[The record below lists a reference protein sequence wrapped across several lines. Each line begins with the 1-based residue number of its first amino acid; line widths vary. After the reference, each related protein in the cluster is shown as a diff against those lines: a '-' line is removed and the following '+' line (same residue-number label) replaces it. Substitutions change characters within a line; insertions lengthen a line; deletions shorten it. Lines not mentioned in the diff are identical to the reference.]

1 MRREDLVEKIS
12 SLVDEI
18 TRDGVPED
26 KELLGAISVLCVLA
40 AALMSGKAA
49 TCAHF
54 MSEFVRGEIRRAL
67 GEGQE
72 ISPDRLN

>member
-40 AALMSGKAA
+40 AALMSGKAIV
-49 TCAHF
+49 CAQF
-54 MSEFVRGEIRRAL
+54 TSEFIREEIHCAL
-67 GEGQE
+67 GESQE
-72 ISPDRLN
+72 IPPDRLN